1 MSRHTRNKLKGSRRA
16 LFIVLSLCTVFVWS
30 LLFYTLILAPSD
42 TQRAKSALLV
52 SQQAYVQQA
61 DPNTHA
67 ESDKP
72 VQVSS
77 VMDLE
82 MATPP
87 LMAIN
92 TATDASTVMPTQAD
106 KPMPTAY
113 SSPNPSQTP
122 VSTPTA
128 SPSPIPTAAPTA
140 TITPPPTPSPAPSPT
155 PTVAALKVGDKGD
168 AVKALQGKLVSLGYL
183 SGTADGVFGKSTK
196 AAVKDF
202 QKSSNLKVD
211 GIAGAATISALFSDA
226 AIRKP
231 AITATPEKEAPKS
244 GTTRYVWIT
253 KTGKKYHR
261 TSHCGNTKNARK
273 VTLQDAQD
281 MGYKPCQNC
290 Y

>member
-30 LLFYTLILAPSD
+30 LLLYTLIFAPSD
-42 TQRAKSALLV
+42 TQRAKSALLA
-52 SQQAYVQQA
+52 SQQAYVQQTGTNA
-61 DPNTHA
+61 RA
-67 ESDKP
+67 ESDKT

-92 TATDASTVMPTQAD
+92 TSTAASTAMPAQGD
-106 KPMPTAY
+106 KPTPTAY

-122 VSTPTA
+122 VPTPTV
-128 SPSPIPTAAPTA
+128 SPSPIPSAAPTA
-140 TITPPPTPSPAPSPT
+140 TPTPQPTPSPSPSPT
-155 PTVAALKVGDKGD
+155 STVAVFKVGDKGD
-168 AVKALQGKLVSLGYL
+168 AVKVLQGKLISLGYL

-202 QKSSNLKVD
+202 QKNSNLKVD

-244 GTTRYVWIT
+244 STTRYVWIT
-253 KTGKKYHR
+253 KTGEKYHR

-273 VTLQDAQD
+273 VTLQEAQD
-281 MGYKPCQNC
+281 MGYEACQNC